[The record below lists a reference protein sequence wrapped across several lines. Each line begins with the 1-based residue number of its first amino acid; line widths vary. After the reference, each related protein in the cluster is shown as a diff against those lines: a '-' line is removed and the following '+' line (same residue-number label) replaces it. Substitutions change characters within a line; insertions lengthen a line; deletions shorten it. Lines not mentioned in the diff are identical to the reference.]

1 MYEVAVHTRGND
13 VFFFKNKQ
21 EALRFVMSAANIG
34 FSYTTLRPEVTSNA
48 SIYRG
53 WTNYHT
59 YLVAQELR
67 ELDAATEVVDWLVE
81 LSQRVPFA
89 SGERGADLLSSL
101 AAYLQDWSNLEN
113 GYNKLGR
120 LLFFHVWGK
129 WNPSYN
135 VFYSEALINW
145 REIFERFDE
154 IVPAC

>member
-1 MYEVAVHTRGND
+1 MYEVTVYTRGND
-13 VFFFKNKQ
+13 VFFFKTNQ
-21 EALRFVMSAANIG
+21 EALRFIMSAANIG

-81 LSQRVPFA
+81 LSQLVPFA
-89 SGERGADLLSSL
+89 SGERGAGLLSSL
-101 AAYLQDWSNLEN
+101 AAYFQDMANLES
-113 GYNKLGR
+113 GYNKLGQ
-120 LLFFHVWGK
+120 LLFFHVWGR

-135 VFYSEALINW
+135 VSYREKLVNW

-154 IVPAC
+154 IFPAC